1 MIYLGNGYAHI
12 FSNSKNKGNR
22 NSNNLG
28 QKVLPVLTKDF
39 IQNLF
44 SSLTAKTV
52 WFLFTLTSHK

>member
-1 MIYLGNGYAHI
+1 MIYLGNGYMLI
-12 FSNSKNKGNR
+12 YFSNSKNKGNR
-22 NSNNLG
+22 NSYNLG

-52 WFLFTLTSHK
+52 

>member
-12 FSNSKNKGNR
+12 FFNSKNKGNR

-52 WFLFTLTSHK
+52 

>member
-28 QKVLPVLTKDF
+28 PKSLACVDKRFYTEPFFKLNC
-39 IQNLF
+39 QNSVIFVYFNF
-44 SSLTAKTV
+44 S
-52 WFLFTLTSHK
+52 

>member
-1 MIYLGNGYAHI
+1 MIYLGIGYAHI

-52 WFLFTLTSHK
+52 